1 MLRNHLLTLLSAREY
16 QFKKSRRGVAG
27 NCDSQRKDHVKEPL
41 IRIHSVS
48 LRIIAC
54 ALKCNTRAAK
64 NHKISPSTWGHFS
77 EGRSCASEM
86 AVVKTPTRTQP
97 VERRSKAFA
106 SSLQSSLS
114 TSLGISTANPFCEV
128 DQSEILIPEVWE

>member
-1 MLRNHLLTLLSAREY
+1 MRPNHLLTLLSAREY
-16 QFKKSRRGVAG
+16 QFKKFRRGVAD
-27 NCDSQRKDHVKEPL
+27 NCDSQRKDYVKEPL

-54 ALKCNTRAAK
+54 ALKCKTSAAK
-64 NHKISPSTWGHFS
+64 NHKISPSTSGHLS
-77 EGRSCASEM
+77 EGRSCANEM

-97 VERRSKAFA
+97 VERRSKAFV

-114 TSLGISTANPFCEV
+114 TSLVILTATFLR
-128 DQSEILIPEVWE
+128 S